1 MTYIGDAGITAEDF
15 IVRDEL
21 EAAAGFTQAEAQ
33 IFASTLAEL
42 LGTEPQNVDVF
53 GVVNVAGACAR
64 SVLSE
69 CIFVLDYSILSHIC
83 AVITSKS
90 MKYKGCDNLFRIS
103 RVEYGIH
110 E

>member
-53 GVVNVAGACAR
+53 GVVDVAGACAR

-69 CIFVLDYSILSHIC
+69 CVVVLRFTVLYCMCTLC
-83 AVITSKS
+83 AHSVIT
-90 MKYKGCDNLFRIS
+90 Y
-103 RVEYGIH
+103 
-110 E
+110 

>member
-53 GVVNVAGACAR
+53 GVVDVAGACAR

-69 CIFVLDYSILSHIC
+69 CIFVLDYSFYGRSDDSHFCHI
-83 AVITSKS
+83 VISLIVGGK
-90 MKYKGCDNLFRIS
+90 
-103 RVEYGIH
+103 
-110 E
+110 